1 MTSILTYDFP
11 LLSCDCL
18 PCAQPISCTQ
28 TWWVPDT
35 IDQCEPQALNHT
47 KSAESAPPY
56 RPNEQACSGTH
67 RAKKIKNKN
76 AWEEANPCTHG
87 TRENTNKY
95 TPSFRDHTLH
105 NITYKYNYNCCCYS
119 GSWRLCGGLEAC
131 CWSWAKLWGK
141 HWCPREA
148 MLTESRQC
156 GSTLTQSPHTHIH
169 TNTHSLK
176 RMSNRHLAL
185 GMPWDITDKIG
196 AYCSSE
202 WHGQTILLHTA
213 QQSHFKWSTSVGGSA
228 L

>member
-1 MTSILTYDFP
+1 MTACHAHSQSAAHRRGGSRILLISASLRLWTIQ
-11 LLSCDCL
+11 SQQKAHL
-18 PCAQPISCTQ
+18 P
-28 TWWVPDT
+28 
-35 IDQCEPQALNHT
+35 IDLMNKPALEHT
-47 KSAESAPPY
+47 
-56 RPNEQACSGTH
+56 EQ
-67 RAKKIKNKN
+67 KKKKN
-76 AWEEANPCTHG
+76 ACEEANPCTHG